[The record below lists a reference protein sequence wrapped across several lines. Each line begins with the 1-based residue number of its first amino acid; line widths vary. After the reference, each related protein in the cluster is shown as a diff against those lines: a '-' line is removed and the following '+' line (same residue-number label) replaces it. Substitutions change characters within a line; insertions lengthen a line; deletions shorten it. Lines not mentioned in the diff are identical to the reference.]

1 MIKSKLANKIISFLL
16 SLAMLFSITSG
27 IEFSVF
33 ANTSGDYQYKV
44 LNDGAA
50 EIIKYMGSE
59 TDFIIPSTI
68 DGYSVTHLG
77 AFAFD
82 HCSSLTITI
91 PNSVTSIG
99 NYAFYH
105 CSSLADV
112 TIPNSVLT
120 IGNDAFSECNSLV
133 NLVIPDS
140 VKKIGDCAFSDC
152 CKLENIKLGRN
163 IHDIGDRTFLR
174 CGNLTNISIDDN
186 NPYFSSEDGVLF
198 DKDKSKLIQYPIGN
212 VRTYYSIPEGVINI
226 ENSSFE
232 ECKNLT
238 NIEMPNTIISI
249 DNYAFYN
256 CKNLSRITIHS
267 SVKNIGDS
275 AFENCNSLQYLYI
288 DDIKSW
294 FNIKFSNAYSNP
306 GFYGSSLYID
316 NELVTDLIIPDGVT
330 NIGSYSFFSFDFN
343 SVMVPNSVINIDYTA
358 FYRYNLGEINYFG
371 CENEWNKI
379 NKSDINSAVT
389 LNYIYNEYIKESHC
403 KATPTSHGSH
413 TLLTCC
419 EYCNEPVREDI
430 EVIHYE
436 VPSDVD
442 ATCTQNGLAGG
453 TKCSVCDEVLTKG
466 EIIPKLGHSFTK
478 YISNN
483 DATCIA
489 DGTKTAKCDRCNEI
503 NTITDVGSELGHSFT
518 KYVSNNDA
526 TCTKDGTKT
535 AKCDRCHET
544 STITETGTALGHS
557 FKKYISDNNYT
568 CTKDGT
574 KTAKCDRCNVTD
586 TIVDKGSAKHK
597 YVVTNTIKATC
608 TSQGSVTYTCTAC
621 SDTYIEII
629 PELEHNYKETVVKP
643 TYTEKGYTKY
653 VCSRCNDIYIDDKVD
668 RLTLDFDKKYTGK
681 LDNEEYGEVTYKI
694 ELPES
699 GVLRINAES
708 HNEAVGFYFTRDTN
722 YLYSDN
728 VKTSTKYNENLGY
741 YVLRD
746 EDFEDSKDT
755 CIAALSGTVYLSV
768 VKQTEANTNAEYS
781 FSISYESSQES
792 FSELNLAKY
801 DNIPAA
807 KAISLGST
815 YNGFAISKNDSTIS
829 GLESDEVDF
838 YSISIPKGLP
848 VVMKFQS
855 DCKMRVEMYTRDA
868 YVYNPFAPTSTDNDL
883 SFSQEFYLYEGTQ
896 YIKIIASSTGK
907 YKFSVSL
914 LAPENLKVLNRK
926 SNSVQLSWE
935 NMFGADGYQ
944 IQQYTSSGWMNTK
957 STTKTNYIISSLLPG
972 RKYQFRV
979 RQYVNINGKAYYSS
993 WKNINA
999 STLIDTSAY
1008 KISLSKTSYTYNG
1021 KAQKPSVTV
1030 KDSKGN
1036 KIAASN
1042 YTVTYASGR
1051 KNVGKYSVKI
1061 TFKGNYSGSKTLYFT
1076 INPKATTFSSVT
1088 AKSKGFTVKWKKQAT
1103 QTSGYEIQYATDSKF
1118 TKNKKTVTVSKNST
1132 TSKTISKLK
1141 AKKKYYVR
1149 IRTYKTVKV
1158 NGKSTKLYSSWSK
1171 AKSVKTK

>member
-1 MIKSKLANKIISFLL
+1 MIKSKFLNKIISLLL
-16 SLAMLFSITSG
+16 SLVMLFSIISC
-27 IEFSVF
+27 IDFSVF
-33 ANTSGDYQYKV
+33 AETDSGTCGDNVTWSLDTDTGTLTISGTGKMYSYSSSNSVPWYDQRSNVKFVDIKFGVTCIGDY
-44 LNDGAA
+44 
-50 EIIKYMGSE
+50 
-59 TDFIIPSTI
+59 
-68 DGYSVTHLG
+68 
-77 AFAFD
+77 AFYN
-82 HCSSLTITI
+82 CSSLVNITI
-91 PNSVTSIG
+91 PIDMTRIGYLAFYKCTNLTSIDIPNTVTTISQEAFKNCINITSITLPDSVTFIGNSAFYGCSSLVSILIPDSVTSIG
-99 NYAFYH
+99 YYAFK
-105 CSSLADV
+105 
-112 TIPNSVLT
+112 N
-120 IGNDAFSECNSLV
+120 CNSLV
-133 NLVIPDS
+133 S
-140 VKKIGDCAFSDC
+140 
-152 CKLENIKLGRN
+152 
-163 IHDIGDRTFLR
+163 
-174 CGNLTNISIDDN
+174 
-186 NPYFSSEDGVLF
+186 
-198 DKDKSKLIQYPIGN
+198 
-212 VRTYYSIPEGVINI
+212 
-226 ENSSFE
+226 
-232 ECKNLT
+232 
-238 NIEMPNTIISI
+238 
-249 DNYAFYN
+249 
-256 CKNLSRITIHS
+256 ITIPNGVTS
-267 SVKNIGDS
+267 IGTS
-275 AFENCNSLQYLYI
+275 AFENCSKLKQ
-288 DDIKSW
+288 
-294 FNIKFSNAYSNP
+294 
-306 GFYGSSLYID
+306 
-316 NELVTDLIIPDGVT
+316 
-330 NIGSYSFFSFDFN
+330 
-343 SVMVPNSVINIDYTA
+343 IDY
-358 FYRYNLGEINYFG
+358 YG
-371 CENEWNKI
+371 CENEWIKI
-379 NKSDINSAVT
+379 NVGTSTDSDTTINYQYDKYVKSTDIS
-389 LNYIYNEYIKESHC
+389 
-403 KATPTSHGSH
+403 ATPTAHGAHVIS
-413 TLLTCC
+413 TFCS
-419 EYCNEPVREDI
+419 YCDSMLKEESTVT
-430 EVIHYE
+430 HYE
-436 VPSDVD
+436 VSADVE
-442 ATCTQNGLAGG
+442 ATCTKNGLLGG
-453 TKCSVCDEVLTKG
+453 TKCSVC
-466 EIIPKLGHSFTK
+466 
-478 YISNN
+478 
-483 DATCIA
+483 
-489 DGTKTAKCDRCNEI
+489 NEI
-503 NTITDVGSELGHSFT
+503 MTQGESISALGHSFT

-535 AKCDRCHET
+535 AKCDRCDVKDTIADKGTALGHSFT
-544 STITETGTALGHS
+544 KYISNNDGTCIQAGTKTAKCDRCDITDTLPDTITTSHSFTKYVSDNNFTCIKDGTKTAKCDRCDETNTITDTGTALGHS
-557 FKKYISDNNYT
+557 FTKYLSDNNFT

-597 YVVTNTIKATC
+597 YVVTNTVKATC

-621 SDTYIEII
+621 SDIYIEII

-728 VKTSTKYNENLGY
+728 VQTSTKYNENLGY

-944 IQQYTSSGWMNTK
+944 IQQYTSNGWMNTK

-1076 INPKATTFSSVT
+1076 INPKATTLSSVT

-1103 QTSGYEIQYATDSKF
+1103 QTTGYEVQYATDSKF
-1118 TKNKKTVTVSKNST
+1118 AKNKKTVTVSKNST